1 MLKGD
6 PMNAVPSHAFAAPN
20 PAAMGLPLDPAAA
33 ASLQAGQDDAILR
46 VDGMSVVYPS
56 SRGPTSA
63 VVNLNMT
70 LKKGEFVSVLGPSGC
85 GKSTLLSVLA
95 GLQRATSGKA
105 SVFGKPMVGK
115 PHPNVGIVFQRPTL
129 LPWLTVLENIL
140 IPIETMRLRKP
151 DYMDRAQELLKLV
164 ALEKF
169 ANHYPDELS
178 GGMQQRVS
186 IARSM
191 IHNPGLLLMD
201 EPFAALDAMTRE
213 RMSIEL
219 QDILRVS
226 QQSVLFITHSIPEAV
241 FLSDRVLMMSSSPGR
256 FIEEVTI
263 DIPRPRVAETMA
275 TPAFA
280 ELCGSLRR
288 LYIH

>member
-1 MLKGD
+1 
-6 PMNAVPSHAFAAPN
+6 MNAVSSHAFAAAE
-20 PAAMGLPLDPAAA
+20 PAAINMPLAAGATGDAVMRVEGL
-33 ASLQAGQDDAILR
+33 
-46 VDGMSVVYPS
+46 SVVYPS
-56 SRGPTSA
+56 SRGPTAA
-63 VVNLNMT
+63 VTNLSMS
-70 LKKGEFVSVLGPSGC
+70 LDKGEFVSVLGPSGC

-95 GLQRATSGKA
+95 GLQMPTSGKV
-105 SVFGKPMVGK
+105 SVFDTPMAGK
-115 PHPNVGIVFQRPTL
+115 PHPNVGIVFQKPTL
-129 LPWLTVLENIL
+129 LPWLTVRENIL
-140 IPIETMRLRKP
+140 IPIEAMRRRKA

-226 QQSVLFITHSIPEAV
+226 KQSVLFITHSIPEAV

-256 FIEEVTI
+256 FIEEVAV
-263 DIPRPRVAETMA
+263 DIQRPRLAETMA
-275 TPAFA
+275 SPRFA
-280 ELCGSLRR
+280 ELCGELRK